1 MLNFYRARNY
11 EDEYCVLGDSVGV
24 NSYDEEQLDST
35 KFGIKIKKILNSK
48 KDLILSLSMH

>member
-35 KFGIKIKKILNSK
+35 KFRIKIETY
-48 KDLILSLSMH
+48 LS

>member
-48 KDLILSLSMH
+48 KDLISSSSIH